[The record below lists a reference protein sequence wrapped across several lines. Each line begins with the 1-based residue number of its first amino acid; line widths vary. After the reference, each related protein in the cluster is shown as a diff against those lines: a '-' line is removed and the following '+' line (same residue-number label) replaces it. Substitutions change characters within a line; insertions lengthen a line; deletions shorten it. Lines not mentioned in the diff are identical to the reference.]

1 MPLSEHEQKILEEI
15 ERQLYEQDPKFARN
29 VASRSRKGQSSR
41 NLRRGIAL
49 FVLGFIA
56 LFGFFAWASGPLG
69 IPLGAISFLL
79 MVGGATL
86 AYSGAK
92 HAGEERAQRRAG
104 GDAIGQRLR
113 DVPGRLRKLRRRDG
127 E

>member
-29 VASRSRKGQSSR
+29 VASRSRKGHSSR
-41 NLRRGIAL
+41 NLRRGIIL
-49 FVLGFIA
+49 FALGFFA
-56 LFGFFAWASGPLG
+56 LFGFFAWAAGPLG
-69 IPLGAISFLL
+69 MPLGVVSFLL

-104 GDAIGQRLR
+104 GDAIGKRLR
-113 DVPGRLRKLRRRDG
+113 DLPAKARKLRRRDSN
-127 E
+127 